1 MKTAD
6 TPDSR
11 DWYTLSRHL
20 YTGKT
25 RSSMQN
31 YNLPSSPLILIS
43 YCTLF
48 AVLGF
53 FFTMSTGSIYAQ
65 VEITTGENIT
75 LPKFNGTIS
84 EDAEPK
90 PDILYS
96 ALHSDTIVGEV
107 LNNFT
112 YPIDLV
118 HLTASV
124 YDKNGAIVATAE
136 YNANDYQI
144 KPGMRSGFHIF
155 LDEKLPSNSK
165 YTLTTSFEKSEDD
178 KPGAL
183 LLSVDTNSKGPGS
196 YKVLG
201 KVINQGPDDA
211 NSVKVS
217 GIFYDKDHKVVD
229 VDYTYTKP
237 DIISP
242 NKKAPFELSF
252 YTDNSKKIKSVAINA
267 QSNEYSLITNGS
279 QNNTKSELSN

>member
-1 MKTAD
+1 MENSSLHLLLVTNTRVRIIMKNFV
-6 TPDSR
+6 
-11 DWYTLSRHL
+11 LH
-20 YTGKT
+20 
-25 RSSMQN
+25 SSLMF
-31 YNLPSSPLILIS
+31 IS
-43 YCTLF
+43 CCALA
-48 AVLGF
+48 AVLGLGLISSY
-53 FFTMSTGSIYAQ
+53 MSANSSYAQ
-65 VEITTGENIT
+65 IEVTTGGNISS
-75 LPKFNGTIS
+75 PIFNRTVS
-84 EDAEPK
+84 EDAEPR

-112 YPIDLV
+112 YPIELV
-118 HLTASV
+118 HITASV
-124 YDKNGAIVATAE
+124 YDKNGVIVATGE

-155 LDEKLPSNSK
+155 LDEKLPSNSNNSK

-178 KPGAL
+178 KPAAL

-201 KVINQGPDDA
+201 EVINQGPDDA

-217 GIFYDKDHKVVD
+217 GIFYDKDHKVLH
-229 VDYTYTKP
+229 VDYTYTNP

-252 YTDNSKKIKSVAINA
+252 YTDNPEKIKSIAINA
-267 QSNEYSLITNGS
+267 QSKEYSLITNGT
-279 QNNTKSELSN
+279 QNNTKSEPSN

>member
-1 MKTAD
+1 MKAAD

-25 RSSMQN
+25 RSSTQN
-31 YNLPSSPLILIS
+31 YTLPSSPLILIS

-53 FFTMSTGSIYAQ
+53 FFTISTSSIYAQ
-65 VEITTGENIT
+65 IEITTGETISS
-75 LPKFNGTIS
+75 PKFNGTIS
-84 EDAEPK
+84 ENAEPR
-90 PDILYS
+90 PQILDS

-112 YPIDLV
+112 YPIEAV
-118 HLTASV
+118 RITASV
-124 YDKNGAIVATAE
+124 YDKNSVIAATGDSYTSE
-136 YNANDYQI
+136 YWI
-144 KPGMRSGFHIF
+144 KPGSRSGFDIY

-165 YTLTTSFEKSEDD
+165 YTLTTSLEKSEND
-178 KPGAL
+178 KPEAL
-183 LLSVDTNSKGPGS
+183 QLSVGTNSKDSGS
-196 YKVLG
+196 FKVLG
-201 KVINQGPDDA
+201 EVINQGQEDA

-229 VDYTYTKP
+229 ADYTYTKP

-252 YTDNSKKIKSVAINA
+252 YTDNSKKIKSIAVNA
-267 QSNEYSLITNGS
+267 Q
-279 QNNTKSELSN
+279 